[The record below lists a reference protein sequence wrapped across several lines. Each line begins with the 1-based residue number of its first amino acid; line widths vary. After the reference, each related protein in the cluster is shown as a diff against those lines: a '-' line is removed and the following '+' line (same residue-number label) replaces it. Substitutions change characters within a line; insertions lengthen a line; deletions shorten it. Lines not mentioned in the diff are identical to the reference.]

1 MSMED
6 LSFLQILS
14 IIAVLAFSLLGP
26 AILLYKFISHIKDA
40 ANEKKEKEALENRL
54 LEIIEENKTG
64 NFENITER
72 RNIEKRLYLIG

>member
-1 MSMED
+1 MEN

-40 ANEKKEKEALENRL
+40 VNEKKEKEALENRL

-64 NFENITER
+64 NFDNITER
-72 RNIEKRLYLIG
+72 RDIEKRLYLIG